1 MLMTHH
7 SFRWTDRLAV
17 DASRPTRSRHARET
31 ARGTTRAMASMTNA
45 TSGPARVARR
55 AARRGAAPRRVA
67 ASASSS
73 ARDHHRHGD
82 LTTRRVVSDDAQRWR
97 WRRASPAPSPSP
109 SSSVRRRPR
118 RVDANDAAANPNLSY
133 YEVDDAELNA
143 RGDGDD
149 GDDDGVPEMSSKEM
163 FKRLVRF
170 TLPTMAIWVCGPI
183 LGMIDTAVVGSA
195 STLELAAMSPGGVY
209 VDYPSYL
216 ISSAL
221 AVATTT
227 LVAQDRLAEKRERK
241 KARRKVNDNGG
252 DGGVT
257 TTTTLDVGQQSS
269 VSSASTTADG
279 LVIAAASGAVIGLIL
294 AVVSKACIA
303 AFAGPASA
311 AVVPAAVTY
320 ATIRLVGLPA
330 AMVISVAQS
339 AFLACRSPA
348 QARSIHWF
356 PYDRVRVVNADP

>member
-1 MLMTHH
+1 M
-7 SFRWTDRLAV
+7 
-17 DASRPTRSRHARET
+17 
-31 ARGTTRAMASMTNA
+31 GTS
-45 TSGPARVARR
+45 
-55 AARRGAAPRRVA
+55 

-241 KARRKVNDNGG
+241 AAGGAEEKKAKESEEGKAAL
-252 DGGVT
+252 T
-257 TTTTLDVGQQSS
+257 AFQESAKSALKFFLS
-269 VSSASTTADG
+269 VFKDCDIYMG
-279 LVIAAASGAVIGLIL
+279 EDQDASGAYVIGWWNPN
-294 AVVSKACIA
+294 AE
-303 AFAGPASA
+303 
-311 AVVPAAVTY
+311 VTT
-320 ATIRLVGLPA
+320 APQMCVWMGGCTFRKL
-330 AMVISVAQS
+330 
-339 AFLACRSPA
+339 
-348 QARSIHWF
+348 
-356 PYDRVRVVNADP
+356 

>member
-55 AARRGAAPRRVA
+55 APRRGAAPRRVA

-221 AVATTT
+221 A
-227 LVAQDRLAEKRERK
+227 
-241 KARRKVNDNGG
+241 GG
-252 DGGVT
+252 DDDARG
-257 TTTTLDVGQQSS
+257 
-269 VSSASTTADG
+269 
-279 LVIAAASGAVIGLIL
+279 
-294 AVVSKACIA
+294 
-303 AFAGPASA
+303 AGPARGEARAEESA
-311 AVVPAAVTY
+311 AESK
-320 ATIRLVGLPA
+320 R
-330 AMVISVAQS
+330 
-339 AFLACRSPA
+339 
-348 QARSIHWF
+348 
-356 PYDRVRVVNADP
+356 